1 MSARKWTSSVW
12 RDSKKKTLRVTLGEL
27 EKVDTASFR
36 PGVEGERKSGRTETI
51 TELGLKLAPFDKALA
66 KQFELDDD
74 AEGVVIVDVERESSA
89 REKGL
94 QPGTL
99 IVELNQEKISSPA
112 EIAAKIEEARSRTSF
127 SATARKPGWR
137 LEVRGFADRE
147 GGLISSLPK

>member
-1 MSARKWTSSVW
+1 MADTGVGKEVDVVVW
-12 RDSKKKTLRVTLGEL
+12 RDSKKKILRVTLGEL

-112 EIAAKIEEARSRTSF
+112 EIAAKVEEAREAGRRSVLLLVNQDGDLRF
-127 SATARKPGWR
+127 VALRIEK
-137 LEVRGFADRE
+137 ED
-147 GGLISSLPK
+147 